1 MTGKSRLLCFE
12 LFWFNQSTHQD
23 KKCVFSWGQAEVH
36 SRRSEE
42 KKNGGRKE
50 TLDAQA
56 FL

>member
-1 MTGKSRLLCFE
+1 MTGKSRSLCYD

-23 KKCVFSWGQAEVH
+23 KKCVFSRGEAEVH

-42 KKNGGRKE
+42 KNRGRKE